1 MIMTISFNSKYKY
14 LKIYLSY
21 TKCDILFPWIY
32 TYTTLYYSNNFLPI
46 TSFNLQVSTYVLI
59 IVKFES
65 QLII

>member
-1 MIMTISFNSKYKY
+1 MTISFNSKYKY

-21 TKCDILFPWIY
+21 TKCDIFISLNLY
-32 TYTTLYYSNNFLPI
+32 TLYTAPTIFFP
-46 TSFNLQVSTYVLI
+46 LQVSTYVLI